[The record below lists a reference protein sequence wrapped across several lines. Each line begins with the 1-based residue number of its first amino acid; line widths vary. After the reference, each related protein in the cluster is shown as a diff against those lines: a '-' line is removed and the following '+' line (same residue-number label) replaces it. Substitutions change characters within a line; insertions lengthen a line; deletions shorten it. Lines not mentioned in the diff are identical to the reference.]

1 MAPRIRS
8 KRRALAWLPVLFVPA
23 GVLVGSGLG
32 CELLVDVDPMLVDG
46 SPDDVVVPATLDGYH
61 CPICTDVSPEAD
73 FDGDDGFPAPMAK
86 DSAPE
91 SSRDAASE
99 SSKRDARVHDA
110 KDVDAGDAA
119 ADGR

>member
-1 MAPRIRS
+1 MASRILS
-8 KRRALAWLPVLFVPA
+8 KRRALAGLPFLFVPV

-46 SPDDVVVPATLDGYH
+46 SPDDIVTPSTLDGYH

-91 SSRDAASE
+91 TSHDAAME
-99 SSKRDARVHDA
+99 SSKKDARVHDA
-110 KDVDAGDAA
+110 KDVDAGDGA
-119 ADGR
+119 AD